1 MLQHF
6 FFIFIQLQLLQDQMV
21 SFNGFVGCKTQ
32 GQLRSLRMILDQM
45 AYRMDAAVYGTVMI
59 VFIAEILPQRPFLIF
74 CHMDC
79 MTDQF
84 IHAFV
89 FRSGNRDYGY
99 SQERFH
105 GVHIDGAVIA
115 GDFIHHVQGYDH
127 GNVHFQQLHGQIQIT
142 LYIRRIHDIDDSSG
156 FLIQDKIT
164 GYDLFT
170 AVRGHGINTGQ
181 VCHQSIRIPLD
192 GTVLTVYGNSGE
204 ISHMLIRAGELI
216 EQCSLAAVL
225 ISRQGER

>member
-1 MLQHF
+1 
-6 FFIFIQLQLLQDQMV
+6 
-21 SFNGFVGCKTQ
+21 
-32 GQLRSLRMILDQM
+32 
-45 AYRMDAAVYGTVMI
+45 MI

-74 CHMDC
+74 CDMDC
-79 MTDQF
+79 MADQF
-84 IHAFV
+84 VHTFV
-89 FRSGNRDYGY
+89 FRSRNGDYGY
-99 SQERFH
+99 SQECLH
-105 GVHIDGAVIA
+105 GIHIDGTVIA

-142 LYIRRIHDIDDSSG
+142 LDIRRIHDINDSSG

-181 VCHQSIRIPLD
+181 VCHQSIRIPFD

>member
-6 FFIFIQLQLLQDQMV
+6 FFIFIQLQLLQNQMI
-21 SFNGFVGCKTQ
+21 SFNGFVGCETQ
-32 GQLRSLRMILDQM
+32 GQLCSLRMILDQM
-45 AYRMDAAVYGTVMI
+45 PHRMDAAVYGTIMI

-74 CHMDC
+74 CDMDC
-79 MTDQF
+79 MADQF
-84 IHAFV
+84 VHTFV
-89 FRSGNRDYGY
+89 FRSRNGDYGY
-99 SQERFH
+99 SQECLH
-105 GVHIDGAVIA
+105 GIHIDGTVIA

-142 LYIRRIHDIDDSSG
+142 LDIRGIHDINDSSG

-181 VCHQSIRIPLD
+181 VCHQSIRIPFD

-204 ISHMLIRAGELI
+204 ISHMLIRTGELI